1 MLKGAIAGFGKIA
14 RTNHLSAYNDE
25 AIRNKI
31 ELAAIVEPDA
41 VNRGISSKE
50 FPQYRFYK
58 SIDELLT
65 NEKVDFVDIT
75 APPRFH
81 KTLLEKCIDN
91 GLHII
96 CEKPFTL
103 NIAEAADIREKLL
116 KSSVAFI
123 PCHQYKYSPV
133 WNCFKELI
141 DGQKAGSRFLVQFNV
156 FRKEADPGL
165 HMLHNKWRTLSPKEG
180 GGVLID
186 TGIHYLYLAYWMLGK
201 PISIMANLSNL
212 LHENYACEDTA
223 IINYVTPKGVAEI
236 TVTWAANNRYNDA
249 RLISGNTGLFY
260 EGRNSIRKIAD
271 DKEYSISM
279 PDVSDK
285 SHYTSLYVSLLQEFL
300 EIVKGNKDRE
310 LLIEEAYQS
319 INILNQCYKSAG
331 IEVL

>member
-201 PISIMANLSNL
+201 PTSITANLSNL
-212 LHENYACEDTA
+212 LHDNYACEDTA
-223 IINYVTPKGVAEI
+223 IINYATPKGIAEI
-236 TVTWAANNRYNDA
+236 TATWAANNRYNDA
-249 RLISGNTGLFY
+249 RLIAGSTGLFY
-260 EGRNSIRKIAD
+260 EGRNSIRKITD
-271 DKEYSISM
+271 DKIDLISV

-285 SHYTSLYVSLLQEFL
+285 SHYTSLYVTLLQEFL
-300 EIVKGNKDRE
+300 EVVKGKKDRIP
-310 LLIEEAYQS
+310 LIEEAYQS
-319 INILNQCYKSAG
+319 IEILHRCYQSAG
-331 IEVL
+331 IEVV

>member
-1 MLKGAIAGFGKIA
+1 MVKGAIIGFGKIA

-25 AIRNKI
+25 VIQQEI
-31 ELAAIVEPDA
+31 ELSAIVEPDA
-41 VNRGISSKE
+41 VNREISSQE

-58 SIDELLT
+58 SIDELLA
-65 NEKVDFVDIT
+65 NEHIDFVDIT

-81 KTLLEKCIDN
+81 KSLLEKCIAN
-91 GLHII
+91 KLHII

-103 NIAEAADIREKLL
+103 NIAEASGIKEKLL
-116 KSSVAFI
+116 QSSLACI

-133 WNCFKELI
+133 WKSFKEQIDELKSGSKCLI
-141 DGQKAGSRFLVQFNV
+141 QFNV

-165 HMLHNKWRTLSPKEG
+165 HLLQNKWRTLSPKEG
-180 GGVLID
+180 GGILID

-201 PISIMANLSNL
+201 PSAVTATLANLS
-212 LHENYACEDTA
+212 HSDYACEDTA
-223 IINYVTPKGVAEI
+223 IINYTTPKGIAEI

-249 RLISGNTGLFY
+249 RLIAGDTGLFY
-260 EGRNSIRKIAD
+260 EGRNSIRKIAND
-271 DKEYSISM
+271 SVDMIAV

-285 SHYTSLYVSLLQEFL
+285 SHYTTLYVAMLREFL
-300 EIVKGNKDRE
+300 EVMMGTKDRE

-319 INILNQCYKSAG
+319 IEILHRCYKSTG